1 MNCKKKPPDS
11 GAFLVFSSMPS
22 LSNIRKFENLHV
34 LFWLIKDLSW
44 AMLWQ
49 PLGLFMILPTVSI
62 AVYLL
67 WKNWMDT
74 TERSHNAAVL
84 LWILANSFW
93 MSVEFLGREELKS
106 WSVIPFGF
114 GLLILAIHYGKTWTK
129 KSSNSE

>member
-1 MNCKKKPPDS
+1 MNRKKKPPDS
-11 GAFLVFSSMPS
+11 GAFFVFWRMDNHDN
-22 LSNIRKFENLHV
+22 LRKKENLHIV
-34 LFWLIKDLSW
+34 FWLIKDLCW
-44 AMLWQ
+44 AMVWK

-67 WKNWMDT
+67 WKNWMDG

-93 MSVEFLGREELKS
+93 MSVEFLGKEELKS

-114 GLLILAIHYGKTWTK
+114 GLLILAIHYGKDWTK
-129 KSSNSE
+129 K